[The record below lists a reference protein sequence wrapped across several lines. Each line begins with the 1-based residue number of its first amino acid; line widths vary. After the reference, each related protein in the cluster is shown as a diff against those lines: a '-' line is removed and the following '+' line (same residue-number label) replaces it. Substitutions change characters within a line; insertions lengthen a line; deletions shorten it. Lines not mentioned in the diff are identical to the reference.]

1 MKLYFLTAVL
11 VCSLTG
17 CAKTPINDYSCNGSL
32 LSCGAP
38 NGNNDRRV
46 DSMKVTTRG
55 NEINHYADAIGE
67 QIKAHVFDMG
77 KYKGKT
83 CTLRIDFK
91 QNGQVIRAASES
103 GGDPALCRMAISA
116 VYSSV
121 FPAMSDNQY
130 AEFKTF
136 TLDVKP

>member
-1 MKLYFLTAVL
+1 MKLYVLTAIL
-11 VCSLTG
+11 FCSLAG
-17 CAKTPINDYSCNGSL
+17 CAKTPLIDYSCNSSQ

-38 NGNNDRRV
+38 NGNNVSRV

-55 NEINHYADAIGE
+55 NEINQYAEVVGE
-67 QIKAHVFDMG
+67 QIKTHVFDMG
-77 KYKGKT
+77 KYKGKI

-91 QNGQVIRAASES
+91 QNGQVIRATSES

-121 FPAMSDNQY
+121 FPAMSDFQY

-136 TLDVKP
+136 TLDLKP